1 MPADPQA
8 WAEGSKIA
16 AKNMDQIHK
25 MSKGPAGM
33 IGGGGGGTIGS
44 KKKGGKIKRTGRY
57 KLHKGEEEVVGKKVV
72 GKVKKTGPRKL
83 VKGEKIIP
91 ANKVAAKKKTRRKRG

>member
-1 MPADPQA
+1 MCEETQLVILWLGELYTQNRPNQ
-8 WAEGSKIA
+8 
-16 AKNMDQIHK
+16 M
-25 MSKGPAGM
+25 PAGM
-33 IGGGGGGTIGS
+33 IGS

>member
-1 MPADPQA
+1 MPADEQA

-16 AKNMDQIHK
+16 SKNMDQIHK
-25 MSKGPAGM
+25 MAKGPAGM
-33 IGGGGGGTIGS
+33 IGS

-83 VKGEKIIP
+83 IKGEKIVT
-91 ANKVAAKKKTRRKRG
+91 AEKVAAKKQTRRKRG

>member
-1 MPADPQA
+1 MPADEQA

-16 AKNMDQIHK
+16 SKNMDQIHK
-25 MSKGPAGM
+25 MKGGPAGQLM
-33 IGGGGGGTIGS
+33 GS

-57 KLHKGEEEVVGKKVV
+57 KVHKGEEEVVGKKVV

-83 VKGEKIIP
+83 IKGEKIIP
-91 ANKVAAKKKTRRKRG
+91 ANKVAAKKKTHRKRG